1 MDGVYIA
8 LGIIDE
14 MDVNIFLIDDGVYC
28 AIKKQHTLNK
38 PSIGDLI
45 YTLYPEAGIYIYLQS
60 LIERN
65 VDVGEIVEVAKVI
78 GKDEA
83 LKLIKN
89 SEIIINL

>member
-1 MDGVYIA
+1 MDGIYIA
-8 LGIIDE
+8 LGIMDE
-14 MDVNIFLIDDGVYC
+14 IDVNIFLIDDGIYC
-28 AIKKQHTLNK
+28 AIKEQQTLNK
-38 PSIGDLI
+38 PSIEDLI

-65 VDVGEIVEVAKVI
+65 VDIGEVVEVAKVI